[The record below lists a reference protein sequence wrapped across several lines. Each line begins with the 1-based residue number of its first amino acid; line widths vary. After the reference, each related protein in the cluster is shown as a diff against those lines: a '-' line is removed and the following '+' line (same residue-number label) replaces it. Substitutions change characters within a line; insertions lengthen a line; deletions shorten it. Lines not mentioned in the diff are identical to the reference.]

1 MNALMCPTEPR
12 TTMSAP
18 FNEIPHRAEA
28 SPWITSSPPRAV
40 APADWLALP
49 STITVPDIM
58 FSATPTPQL
67 PWIRTAAC
75 WFMPG
80 AVVAD
85 VSVDFD
91 LVGRVE
97 SHRDAVLAARVE
109 HAPVAGAA

>member
-1 MNALMCPTEPR
+1 MNALMWPTEPR

-18 FNEIPHRAEA
+18 FSEIPQRAEA

-67 PWIRTAAC
+67 PCIRTVAC
-75 WFMPG
+75 LFMP
-80 AVVAD
+80 AQ
-85 VSVDFD
+85 
-91 LVGRVE
+91 
-97 SHRDAVLAARVE
+97 
-109 HAPVAGAA
+109 